1 MKILINDKEL
11 LICFD
16 KLEKRLQRKATLP
29 LKVARKKY
37 FYCVLYLSLIIILL
51 QVGMQYVEKK

>member
-1 MKILINDKEL
+1 MKRFINEEEL

-29 LKVARKKY
+29 LKVAPKKY
-37 FYCVLYLSLIIILL
+37 FYCVLFLSLIIILL
-51 QVGMQYVEKK
+51 QVEIQYV